1 MNYTGGNFQIG
12 AGDFHEQLGR
22 GIMLSLRPR
31 AGAGLDIAI
40 RGGKFVLE
48 SDNLTWNTFGGI
60 ANTINR
66 DVVLD
71 VFVEDK
77 PDIIAGTQIELQT
90 PWDFNVGLMSSYV
103 QPVEQILPEE
113 TDLTVSYGAFA
124 DFPSIGDMSL
134 YIEGEGQTRRL
145 VGTEDYGFAIYS
157 VGDIILGDFLIFGEG
172 LWISNFE
179 VSGSK
184 NSATNGRFQYN
195 FPPTLERIDQ
205 EYANISNFAG
215 GRIRVEY
222 DLSDYDLTPYL
233 NQQIKFSDPGESGE
247 LGQSHTFAGLQY
259 DGSEIYV
266 NFSGGFRYETQREKF
281 IRSYPH
287 FEGDFA
293 WQVSDDL
300 SLDISTW
307 NQFITLQT
315 LDFVRGSNFFGMNHR
330 SFGGITFEHG
340 L

>member
-1 MNYTGGNFQIG
+1 MNYTGSNFQIG

-40 RGGKFVLE
+40 QGGKFVLE

-124 DFPSIGDMSL
+124 DFPQSVTCLFISRAKDRR
-134 YIEGEGQTRRL
+134 EGWWVRKIMGLRSTAL
-145 VGTEDYGFAIYS
+145 AI
-157 VGDIILGDFLIFGEG
+157 LF
-172 LWISNFE
+172 
-179 VSGSK
+179 
-184 NSATNGRFQYN
+184 
-195 FPPTLERIDQ
+195 
-205 EYANISNFAG
+205 
-215 GRIRVEY
+215 
-222 DLSDYDLTPYL
+222 
-233 NQQIKFSDPGESGE
+233 
-247 LGQSHTFAGLQY
+247 
-259 DGSEIYV
+259 
-266 NFSGGFRYETQREKF
+266 
-281 IRSYPH
+281 
-287 FEGDFA
+287 
-293 WQVSDDL
+293 
-300 SLDISTW
+300 
-307 NQFITLQT
+307 
-315 LDFVRGSNFFGMNHR
+315 
-330 SFGGITFEHG
+330 
-340 L
+340 